1 MVGAGCFESGRDL
14 WLPQRG
20 GGLRVARKIATKI
33 TQRTRIL
40 SDNSLVGQRE
50 ELLKDLSVEF
60 RYLVEG
66 NYKILYYTLP
76 EKVVISLVFDCRQNS
91 EKMRDIKYLH
101 SGSLHRQNVQTDMAC
116 TFFMLWNLH
125 GNDTETD
132 ADRG

>member
-1 MVGAGCFESGRDL
+1 MRRQAVRYRSPKWKNALHRGDDRRMVGAGCFESGRDL

-91 EKMRDIKYLH
+91 EK
-101 SGSLHRQNVQTDMAC
+101 
-116 TFFMLWNLH
+116 
-125 GNDTETD
+125 D
-132 ADRG
+132 AGYKITT

>member
-1 MVGAGCFESGRDL
+1 MIVEWSEQVASSLEEIFGYHKKEAGV
-14 WLPQRG
+14 RG
-20 GGLRVARKIATKI
+20 ARKIATKI

-91 EKMRDIKYLH
+91 EKMRDIK
-101 SGSLHRQNVQTDMAC
+101 
-116 TFFMLWNLH
+116 
-125 GNDTETD
+125 
-132 ADRG
+132 